1 MSYTKS
7 KKASR
12 QVVED
17 RLTFYTRTYVVFYT
31 IQSFCPKCCLSTF
44 DTIPSLCFCQASCGA
59 STKLLFSI
67 QYNLFPLHLYNHSF
81 HFHLYIL
88 LFHKLI
94 VFFTIV
100 AFTKLCYYL
109 YTHYYLPIFTCL
121 YIIIKQLNGS
131 VKKESRQNGHQYTL
145 SATILLY
152 RCYELIIMEG

>member
-1 MSYTKS
+1 M
-7 KKASR
+7 
-12 QVVED
+12 
-17 RLTFYTRTYVVFYT
+17 
-31 IQSFCPKCCLSTF
+31 
-44 DTIPSLCFCQASCGA
+44 
-59 STKLLFSI
+59 LFFT
-67 QYNLFPLHLYNHSF
+67 QYNLFALNAVSPLLIQFPLYAFVKLRAGLAQNCFSLYNIICF
-81 HFHLYIL
+81 LYICTIIAFNFHLYIL